1 MYEIENLKELRDDDI
16 KAILRA
22 WESAVRSTHGFLD
35 EDSIVEFI
43 PQVREAVKYVNTLLV
58 VRDESGDIIGF
69 EGIHE
74 EKIEMLFIH
83 DDYRG
88 YGIGKTLIV
97 EAIEN
102 YGAIAV
108 DVNEQN
114 PSGLGFYRHMGFEIK
129 SRSETDD
136 DGNPYPI
143 LHLGL

>member
-1 MYEIENLKELRDDDI
+1 MYNIEEIKNIDDEDMSAVLRT
-16 KAILRA
+16 
-22 WESAVRSTHGFLD
+22 WESAVRATHGFLD
-35 EDSIVEFI
+35 EDSIVELI
-43 PQVREAVKYVNTLLV
+43 PQVREGVEFVNTFLV
-58 VRDESGDIIGF
+58 IRDESGNIIAF

-74 EKIEMLFIH
+74 GKIEMLFIH

-88 YGIGKTLIV
+88 KGIGKTLIV
-97 EAIEN
+97 EAVEK
-102 YGAIAV
+102 YGANAV

-136 DGNPYPI
+136 AGNPYPI